1 LFLKRVINRLSK
13 GQGSRAESPERT
25 QNMKSIYELRNSFI
39 LGDYNTSIS
48 REDFERA
55 FTRTKESITFT
66 FNGWDGKSYHG
77 ESRKARVI
85 RCSLPGYEDGIFVKV
100 GKALHWIDTDSM
112 VTEEAT
118 GEEHPEADWVIDIRR
133 A

>member
-1 LFLKRVINRLSK
+1 
-13 GQGSRAESPERT
+13 
-25 QNMKSIYELRNSFI
+25 MKSIYELRNSFI
-39 LGDYNTSIS
+39 LGDHNTSIS

-55 FTRTKESITFT
+55 LTRTKESITLT

-112 VTEEAT
+112 VIEKAT